1 MRGRAFRR
9 GIRASAVPWVPERT
23 GGGYFAGSKRP
34 LYSLFA
40 SRLWKL
46 GILKSRGGVT
56 LLVPLLKFQQSQKIG
71 DGGSYC
77 LTGHLWVGKSL
88 PSIRMGP
95 FSSHTL
101 KSYPRHAPDLTNS
114 ERGWRVCS

>member
-1 MRGRAFRR
+1 MQDPKGHF
-9 GIRASAVPWVPERT
+9 I
-23 GGGYFAGSKRP
+23 
-34 LYSLFA
+34 LFA

-46 GILKSRGGVT
+46 GILKGGGGVT
-56 LLVPLLKFQQSQKIG
+56 LLVPLLKFQQSQKIVMG
-71 DGGSYC
+71 Q
-77 LTGHLWVGKSL
+77 LLPNWTPLWVGKSL

-114 ERGWRVCS
+114 EREAGGYVVKSLDPRAG